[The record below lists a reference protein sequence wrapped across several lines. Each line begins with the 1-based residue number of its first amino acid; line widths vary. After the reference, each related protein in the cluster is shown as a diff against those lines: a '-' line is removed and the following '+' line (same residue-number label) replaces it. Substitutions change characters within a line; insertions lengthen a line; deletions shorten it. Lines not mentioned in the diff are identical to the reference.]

1 MKKRIVFLLMMLAG
15 CMGGVQAQKV
25 ASTPTGPSDIK
36 DGYYVLLAKTGEG
49 TKTDEAGAFV
59 YYKSSDNKIYYDAKG
74 ATTNLLGKTV
84 ESVDEFKYFF
94 HVEKNSDGTVKICA
108 WNTSTCW
115 QSVSKATI
123 VRPHPGQVDQITQAS
138 DGASFKLTAT
148 DGKWCTLSF
157 PGTYY
162 DWRVRK
168 RTGYVVLNDNQQVGY
183 FDDSSS
189 ADAQFQFYAVS
200 NVPEDVVTFTYNYT
214 FEGVSRKKS
223 GSRMGVIGRD
233 FPAPN
238 DVLPDYVVANKPSR
252 KVAAEDN
259 GQIIEIVC
267 TEALPFQTSTD
278 NAPVYYYLGTADA
291 QNPAIFYNKSEGFP
305 NAVGFRALNSDIAVN
320 DIPNSLWYVTG
331 NPFDGFQFHNVG
343 ANAIARSSAVISSTF
358 NACVLAFEGAAN
370 NTSNW
375 DVRKASVNSENAFT
389 VYPHDKKDHCWRYSS
404 SDVRFNYGSKYPN
417 EFATYPATFTFP
429 MYNGGDGNVYNT
441 FAAPFDV
448 ALADDNVK
456 MYKGSVN
463 TAIHELTLSQ
473 VDAAPATAG
482 VMLLGENSS
491 ANEVT
496 LKAVSG
502 VAALEGNS
510 LVGITSELSDL
521 TGKLIL
527 GISDQTGAVGFFTA
541 GSSVASLQA
550 NHAYLPWADS
560 QVKGISMRIE
570 GEATSIGK
578 IEGGQTNA
586 SGNGAIYDLMGR
598 RVLRTEKGGFYI
610 QNGRKFIVK

>member
-1 MKKRIVFLLMMLAG
+1 MKKVVFLLMMLVG

-59 YYKSSDNKIYYDAKG
+59 YYNSSDKKVYYDAKG
-74 ATTNLLGKTV
+74 SSTQLLGETI
-84 ESVDEFKYFF
+84 EDLTPFKYFF
-94 HVEKNSDGTVKICA
+94 YIKKNYDGTLTFRA
-108 WNTSTCW
+108 WNTELYWPT
-115 QSVSKATI
+115 VNGAGFFD
-123 VRPHPGQVDQITQAS
+123 RNPGKVAQITLGGNARSFTAEEQ
-138 DGASFKLTAT
+138 DGWFKLSA
-148 DGKWCTLSF
+148 
-157 PGTYY
+157 PGTRYNNVNTT
-162 DWRVRK
+162 D
-168 RTGYVVLNDNQQVGY
+168 YVVLNDNQRLGY
-183 FDDSSS
+183 WDAANS
-189 ADAQFQFYAVS
+189 ADALFQIYAVED
-200 NVPEDVVTFTYNYT
+200 VPEADQIVTYTYNYT
-214 FEGVSRKKS
+214 LNGVSKKAS
-223 GSRMGVIGRD
+223 PQSMMGVIGH
-233 FPAPN
+233 PYHEL
-238 DVLPDYVVANKPSR
+238 DVTLPDYVVAEKPSGR
-252 KVAAEDN
+252 IKAEDN
-259 GQIIEIVC
+259 GQSIEIVC
-267 TEALPFQTSTD
+267 TEAFPFQTSTD
-278 NAPVYYYLGTADA
+278 NAPVYYYLENVMDAGTRLYGNGGLKYRAA
-291 QNPAIFYNKSEGFP
+291 E
-305 NAVGFRALNSDIAVN
+305 NASAVN
-320 DIPNSLWYVTG
+320 DVRNDLWYVTG
-331 NPFDGFQFHNVG
+331 NAFDGLQFHSVG
-343 ANAIARSSAVISSTF
+343 TGQVAKTNLTITASNLCRLTANSSGYKDKWFVYRISDSTF
-358 NACVLAFEGAAN
+358 GIHAYSIAGEDFAWNME
-370 NTSNW
+370 
-375 DVRKASVNSENAFT
+375 D
-389 VYPHDKKDHCWRYSS
+389 DKDN
-404 SDVRFNYGSKYPN
+404 VRFRHPDKSDA
-417 EFATYPATFTFP
+417 FAFRMVEPTFTFP

-463 TAIHELTLSQ
+463 TAGHELTLSQ
-473 VDAAPATAG
+473 VDAAPADAG

-491 ANEVT
+491 ANDVT
-496 LKAVSG
+496 LKAISG
-502 VAALEGNS
+502 VAALDGNS

-527 GISDQTGAVGFFTA
+527 GISDQTGVVGFFTA

-598 RVLRTEKGGFYI
+598 RVLRAEKGGFYI

>member
-1 MKKRIVFLLMMLAG
+1 MKKVVFLLMMLAG

-59 YYKSSDNKIYYDAKG
+59 YYNSSDKKVYYDAKG
-74 ATTNLLGKTV
+74 SSTLLLGETI
-84 ESVDEFKYFF
+84 EDLTPFKYFF
-94 HVEKNSDGTVKICA
+94 YIKKNNDGTLTFRA
-108 WNTSTCW
+108 WNTELYW
-115 QSVSKATI
+115 PI
-123 VRPHPGQVDQITQAS
+123 VVNKPNPFNKNPGQVPQITLGGNAR
-138 DGASFKLTAT
+138 SFKAEEQDGWFKLSALGTRYKNVKTT
-148 DGKWCTLSF
+148 D
-157 PGTYY
+157 
-162 DWRVRK
+162 
-168 RTGYVVLNDNQQVGY
+168 YVVLNDNQCLGY
-183 FDDSSS
+183 WDATDP
-189 ADAQFQFYAVS
+189 ADALFQIYAVED
-200 NVPEDVVTFTYNYT
+200 VPEADQIVTYTYNYT
-214 FEGVSRKKS
+214 LNGVSKKTS
-223 GSRMGVIGRD
+223 SQSMMGVIGH
-233 FPAPN
+233 PYHEL
-238 DVLPDYVVANKPSR
+238 DVTLPDYVEAEKPSGR
-252 KVAAEDN
+252 IKAEDN
-259 GQIIEIVC
+259 GQSIEIVC
-267 TEALPFQTSTD
+267 TENFPFQTSTD
-278 NAPVYYYLGTADA
+278 NAPVYYYLENVMDAGTRLYGKGGLKYRAA
-291 QNPAIFYNKSEGFP
+291 E
-305 NAVGFRALNSDIAVN
+305 NASAVN
-320 DIPNSLWYVTG
+320 DVRNDLWYVTG
-331 NPFDGFQFHNVG
+331 NAFDGLQFHSVG
-343 ANAIARSSAVISSTF
+343 TGHVAKTNLTITASNLCWLTANNSGSKDKWFVYRISNSTF
-358 NACVLAFEGAAN
+358 GIHAYSIAGEDFAWNME
-370 NTSNW
+370 
-375 DVRKASVNSENAFT
+375 D
-389 VYPHDKKDHCWRYSS
+389 DKDN
-404 SDVRFNYGSKYPN
+404 VRFGHPGTSDA
-417 EFATYPATFTFP
+417 FAFRMVEPTFTFP

-473 VDAAPATAG
+473 VDAAPANAG
-482 VMLLGENSS
+482 VMLLGENNS

-527 GISDQTGAVGFFTA
+527 GISDQTGTVGFFTA

-550 NHAYLPWADS
+550 NHAYLPWTDS

>member
-1 MKKRIVFLLMMLAG
+1 MKKVVFLLMMLVG
-15 CMGGVQAQKV
+15 CMSSVQAQNV

-59 YYKSSDNKIYYDAKG
+59 YYNSSDKKVYYDAKG
-74 ATTNLLGKTV
+74 SSTQLLGETI
-84 ESVDEFKYFF
+84 EDLTPFKYFF
-94 HVEKNSDGTVKICA
+94 YIKKNNDGTLTFRA
-108 WNTSTCW
+108 WNTKLYWPT
-115 QSVSKATI
+115 VNGAGFLD
-123 VRPHPGQVDQITQAS
+123 RNPGKVAQVTLGGNARSFTAEEQ
-138 DGASFKLTAT
+138 DGWFKLSA
-148 DGKWCTLSF
+148 
-157 PGTYY
+157 PGTRYNNVNTI
-162 DWRVRK
+162 D
-168 RTGYVVLNDNQQVGY
+168 YVVLNDNPRLGY
-183 FDDSSS
+183 WDATNP
-189 ADAQFQFYAVS
+189 ADALFQIYAVED
-200 NVPEDVVTFTYNYT
+200 VPEADQIVTYTYNYT
-214 FEGVSRKKS
+214 LNGVGKTASS
-223 GSRMGVIGRD
+223 QSMTGVIGH
-233 FPAPN
+233 PYHEL
-238 DVLPDYVVANKPSR
+238 DVTLPDYVEAKKPSGR
-252 KVAAEDN
+252 IKAEDN
-259 GQIIEIVC
+259 GQSIEIVC
-267 TEALPFQTSTD
+267 TENFPFKTSTD
-278 NAPVYYYLGTADA
+278 NAPVYYYLENVMDAGTRLYGKGGLKYRAA
-291 QNPAIFYNKSEGFP
+291 E
-305 NAVGFRALNSDIAVN
+305 NASAVN
-320 DIPNSLWYVTG
+320 DVRNDLWYVTG
-331 NPFDGFQFHNVG
+331 NAFDGLQFHSVG
-343 ANAIARSSAVISSTF
+343 TGDVVKSYAALSTSTSLTADSYLLGYNDKWFVYRISDSTF
-358 NACVLAFEGAAN
+358 GIHAYSGFNRKHLAWHMENSKSKVTFGDPG
-370 NTSNW
+370 TS
-375 DVRKASVNSENAFT
+375 DAFAFRM
-389 VYPHDKKDHCWRYSS
+389 VEP
-404 SDVRFNYGSKYPN
+404 
-417 EFATYPATFTFP
+417 TFTFP

-473 VDAAPATAG
+473 VDAAPANAG

-496 LKAVSG
+496 LRAVSG

-510 LVGITSELSDL
+510 LVGITGELSDL

-586 SGNGAIYDLMGR
+586 SDNGAIYDLMGR

>member
-1 MKKRIVFLLMMLAG
+1 MKKVVFLLMMLVG

-59 YYKSSDNKIYYDAKG
+59 YYNSSVNKIYYDAKG

-138 DGASFKLTAT
+138 DGASFTLKAT

-157 PGTYY
+157 PGTYISWGSKNCT
-162 DWRVRK
+162 D
-168 RTGYVVLNDNQQVGY
+168 YVVLNDNQQVGY
-183 FDDSSS
+183 FDGSSS

-223 GSRMGVIGRD
+223 GTRMGVIGRD

-238 DVLPDYVVANKPSR
+238 DVLPDYVMANKPSR

-278 NAPVYYYLGTADA
+278 NAPVYYYLENVMDAGTRLYGNGGLKYRAA
-291 QNPAIFYNKSEGFP
+291 E
-305 NAVGFRALNSDIAVN
+305 NASAVN
-320 DIPNSLWYVTG
+320 DVRNDLWYVTG
-331 NPFDGFQFHNVG
+331 NAFDGLQFHSVG
-343 ANAIARSSAVISSTF
+343 TEDVAKSYAALSTATSLTAGSGLLGYNDKWFVYRISDSTF
-358 NACVLAFEGAAN
+358 GIHAYSIAKEDFAWNME
-370 NTSNW
+370 
-375 DVRKASVNSENAFT
+375 D
-389 VYPHDKKDHCWRYSS
+389 DKDN
-404 SDVRFNYGSKYPN
+404 VRFRHPDKSDA
-417 EFATYPATFTFP
+417 FAFRMVEPTFTFP

-473 VDAAPATAG
+473 VDAAPADAG

-510 LVGITSELSDL
+510 LEGITSELSDL

-527 GISDQTGAVGFFTA
+527 GISDQTGVVGFFTA

-578 IEGGQTNA
+578 IESGQTNA

>member
-1 MKKRIVFLLMMLAG
+1 MLA
-15 CMGGVQAQKV
+15 
-25 ASTPTGPSDIK
+25 
-36 DGYYVLLAKTGEG
+36 
-49 TKTDEAGAFV
+49 
-59 YYKSSDNKIYYDAKG
+59 
-74 ATTNLLGKTV
+74 
-84 ESVDEFKYFF
+84 
-94 HVEKNSDGTVKICA
+94 
-108 WNTSTCW
+108 
-115 QSVSKATI
+115 
-123 VRPHPGQVDQITQAS
+123 
-138 DGASFKLTAT
+138 
-148 DGKWCTLSF
+148 
-157 PGTYY
+157 PGTSYKAGNTT
-162 DWRVRK
+162 D
-168 RTGYVVLNDNQQVGY
+168 YVVLNDNQRLGY
-183 FDDSSS
+183 WDATNS
-189 ADAQFQFYAVS
+189 ADALFQIYAVED
-200 NVPEDVVTFTYNYT
+200 VPEADQIVTYTYNYT
-214 FEGVSRKKS
+214 LNGVSKKAS
-223 GSRMGVIGRD
+223 PQSMMGVIGH
-233 FPAPN
+233 PYHEL
-238 DVLPDYVVANKPSR
+238 DVTLPDYVEAEKPSGR
-252 KVAAEDN
+252 IKAEDN
-259 GQIIEIVC
+259 GQSIEIVC

-278 NAPVYYYLGTADA
+278 NAPAYYYLGTADA
-291 QNPAIFYNKSEGFP
+291 QSPAIFYNKSEGFP

-343 ANAIARSSAVISSTF
+343 ANAIACSSAVISSTF
-358 NACVLAFEGAAN
+358 NACFLAFDGAAYK
-370 NTSNW
+370 TSNW
-375 DVRKASVNSENAFT
+375 DVRKTSVNSENAFT
-389 VYPHDKKDHCWRYSS
+389 VYPHGEKDHCWRYST

-429 MYNGGDGNVYNT
+429 MYNGGDDNVYNT

-473 VDAAPATAG
+473 VDAAPAKAG

-510 LVGITSELSDL
+510 LEGITSELSDL

-541 GSSVASLQA
+541 DSSVASLQA

-586 SGNGAIYDLMGR
+586 SGHGAIYDLMGR

>member
-1 MKKRIVFLLMMLAG
+1 MKKVVFLLMMLAG

-74 ATTNLLGKTV
+74 ATANLLGKTV

-108 WNTSTCW
+108 WNTNTYW

-123 VRPHPGQVDQITQAS
+123 RHQHPGKVDQITQAS
-138 DGASFKLTAT
+138 DGASFTLKAI

-157 PGTYY
+157 PGTYFS
-162 DWRVRK
+162 WGSRK
-168 RTGYVVLNDNQQVGY
+168 DCTDYVVLNDNQQVGY
-183 FDDSSS
+183 FDGSSS

-200 NVPEDVVTFTYNYT
+200 DVPEDGVTFTYNYT
-214 FEGVSRKKS
+214 FEGVSKIKS
-223 GSRMGVIGRD
+223 GTRMGVIGRD

-252 KVAAEDN
+252 KVVAEDN
-259 GQIIEIVC
+259 GQSIEIVC
-267 TEALPFQTSTD
+267 TEALPFKTSTD
-278 NAPVYYYLGTADA
+278 DAPVYYYLENVMDAGTRLYGNGGLKYRAA
-291 QNPAIFYNKSEGFP
+291 E
-305 NAVGFRALNSDIAVN
+305 NASAVN
-320 DIPNSLWYVTG
+320 DVRNDLWYVTG
-331 NPFDGFQFHNVG
+331 NAFDGLQFHSVG
-343 ANAIARSSAVISSTF
+343 TGQVAKTNLTITASSLCWLTANSSGSKDKWFVYRISDSTF
-358 NACVLAFEGAAN
+358 GIHAYSIAGEDFAWNME
-370 NTSNW
+370 
-375 DVRKASVNSENAFT
+375 D
-389 VYPHDKKDHCWRYSS
+389 DKDN
-404 SDVRFNYGSKYPN
+404 VRFRHPGTSDA
-417 EFATYPATFTFP
+417 FAFRMVEPTFTFP

-463 TAIHELTLSQ
+463 TAKHELTLSQ
-473 VDAAPATAG
+473 VDAAPAKAG

-510 LVGITSELSDL
+510 LKGTTSELSDL

-527 GISDQTGAVGFFTA
+527 GISDQTRAVGFFTA

-598 RVLRTEKGGFYI
+598 RVLRTEKGGLYI

>member
-1 MKKRIVFLLMMLAG
+1 MMLAG

-138 DGASFKLTAT
+138 DGASFTLKAT
-148 DGKWCTLSF
+148 DGKWCRLSF

-162 DWRVRK
+162 DWGVRNC
-168 RTGYVVLNDNQQVGY
+168 TDYVVLNDNQQVGY
-183 FDDSSS
+183 KDDSSS

-259 GQIIEIVC
+259 GQSIEIVC
-267 TEALPFQTSTD
+267 TENFPFQTSTD
-278 NAPVYYYLGTADA
+278 NAPVYYYLENVMDAGTRLYGNGDLKYRAA
-291 QNPAIFYNKSEGFP
+291 E
-305 NAVGFRALNSDIAVN
+305 NASAVN
-320 DIPNSLWYVTG
+320 DVRNDLWYVTG
-331 NPFDGFQFHNVG
+331 NAFDGLQFHSVG
-343 ANAIARSSAVISSTF
+343 TGHVAKSNNTITASSLCWLTANSSGYKDKWFVYRISDSTF
-358 NACVLAFEGAAN
+358 GIHAYSIAGEDFAWNME
-370 NTSNW
+370 
-375 DVRKASVNSENAFT
+375 D
-389 VYPHDKKDHCWRYSS
+389 DKDN
-404 SDVRFNYGSKYPN
+404 VRFRHPDKSDA
-417 EFATYPATFTFP
+417 FAFRMVEPTFTFP

-463 TAIHELTLSQ
+463 TALHELTLSQ
-473 VDAAPATAG
+473 VDAAPADAG

-491 ANEVT
+491 ADEVT

-510 LVGITSELSDL
+510 LEGITSELSDL

-598 RVLRTEKGGFYI
+598 RVLRAEKGGFYI

>member
-1 MKKRIVFLLMMLAG
+1 MKKVVFLLMMLVG
-15 CMGGVQAQKV
+15 CMSSVQAQNV

-36 DGYYVLLAKTGEG
+36 DGYYVLLAKTGEE
-49 TKTDEAGAFV
+49 TKTDGAFV
-59 YYKSSDNKIYYDAKG
+59 YYNSSDNKIYYDAKG
-74 ATTNLLGKTV
+74 ATANLLGKTV

-94 HVEKNSDGTVKICA
+94 HVEKNSDGMIKICA
-108 WNTSTCW
+108 WNTNTYW
-115 QSVSKATI
+115 QSVSRAAI
-123 VRPHPGQVDQITQAS
+123 GSQHPGQVDQITQAS
-138 DGASFKLTAT
+138 DGASFTLTAT

-157 PGTYY
+157 LGTYY
-162 DWRVRK
+162 YWGVRDCK
-168 RTGYVVLNDNQQVGY
+168 DYVVLNNNQQVGY
-183 FDDSSS
+183 NDDSSS

-200 NVPEDVVTFTYNYT
+200 DVPEDGVTFTYNYT
-214 FEGVSRKKS
+214 FEGVSKKTS

-233 FPAPN
+233 FPVPN

-252 KVAAEDN
+252 KVVAEDN
-259 GQIIEIVC
+259 GQSIEIVC
-267 TEALPFQTSTD
+267 TEALPFKTSTD
-278 NAPVYYYLGTADA
+278 NAPVYYYLENVMDAGTRLYGNGGLKYRAA
-291 QNPAIFYNKSEGFP
+291 E
-305 NAVGFRALNSDIAVN
+305 NASAVN
-320 DIPNSLWYVTG
+320 DVRNDLWYVTG
-331 NPFDGFQFHNVG
+331 NAFDGLQFHSVG
-343 ANAIARSSAVISSTF
+343 TEDVAKSYAALSTSTSLTAGSHLLGYNDMWFVYRISDSTF
-358 NACVLAFEGAAN
+358 GIHAYSGFNRKYLAWHMED
-370 NTSNW
+370 S
-375 DVRKASVNSENAFT
+375 KSEVTFGEPGKSDAFAFRM
-389 VYPHDKKDHCWRYSS
+389 VEP
-404 SDVRFNYGSKYPN
+404 
-417 EFATYPATFTFP
+417 TFTFP

-473 VDAAPATAG
+473 VDAAPANAG

-510 LVGITSELSDL
+510 LVGITGELSDL

-560 QVKGISMRIE
+560 QVKGISMRI
-570 GEATSIGK
+570 
-578 IEGGQTNA
+578 
-586 SGNGAIYDLMGR
+586 
-598 RVLRTEKGGFYI
+598 
-610 QNGRKFIVK
+610 

>member
-1 MKKRIVFLLMMLAG
+1 MMLVG

-59 YYKSSDNKIYYDAKG
+59 YYNSSDKKVYYDAKG
-74 ATTNLLGKTV
+74 SSTQLLGETI
-84 ESVDEFKYFF
+84 EDLTPFKYFF
-94 HVEKNSDGTVKICA
+94 YIKKNNDGTLTFRA
-108 WNTSTCW
+108 WNTELYWPTVKEAYW
-115 QSVSKATI
+115 GNWT
-123 VRPHPGQVDQITQAS
+123 PGHVPQITLGGNARSFNAKEQ
-138 DGASFKLTAT
+138 DGWFKLSA
-148 DGKWCTLSF
+148 
-157 PGTYY
+157 PGTSYKAGVTT
-162 DWRVRK
+162 D
-168 RTGYVVLNDNQQVGY
+168 YVVLNDNQRLGY
-183 FDDSSS
+183 WDATNS
-189 ADAQFQFYAVS
+189 ADALFQIYAVED
-200 NVPEDVVTFTYNYT
+200 VPEADQIVTYTYNYT
-214 FEGVSRKKS
+214 LNGVSKKAS
-223 GSRMGVIGRD
+223 PQSMMGVIGH
-233 FPAPN
+233 PYHEL
-238 DVLPDYVVANKPSR
+238 DVTLPDYVVAEKPSGTI
-252 KVAAEDN
+252 KAEDN
-259 GQIIEIVC
+259 GKAVEVVC
-267 TEALPFQTSTD
+267 TENFPFKTSTD
-278 NAPVYYYLGTADA
+278 DAPVYYYLENVMDAGTRLYGNGGLKYRAA
-291 QNPAIFYNKSEGFP
+291 E
-305 NAVGFRALNSDIAVN
+305 NASAVN
-320 DIPNSLWYVTG
+320 DVRNDLWYVTG
-331 NPFDGFQFHNVG
+331 NAFDGLQFHSVVTGDVAKSHATLSTATSLTAGSGLLGYNDKWFVY
-343 ANAIARSSAVISSTF
+343 RISDSTF
-358 NACVLAFEGAAN
+358 GIHAYSIAKEDFAWNME
-370 NTSNW
+370 
-375 DVRKASVNSENAFT
+375 D
-389 VYPHDKKDHCWRYSS
+389 DKDN
-404 SDVRFNYGSKYPN
+404 VRFRHPDKSDA
-417 EFATYPATFTFP
+417 FAFRMVEPTFTFP

-527 GISDQTGAVGFFTA
+527 GISDQTRAVGFFTA

-550 NHAYLPWADS
+550 NHAYLPWTDS

-610 QNGRKFIVK
+610 RKYVFFISD

>member
-1 MKKRIVFLLMMLAG
+1 MKKVVFLLMMLAG

-25 ASTPTGPSDIK
+25 ASTPTSPSDIK

-59 YYKSSDNKIYYDAKG
+59 YYNSSDKKVYYDAKG
-74 ATTNLLGKTV
+74 SSTQLLGETI
-84 ESVDEFKYFF
+84 EDLTPFKYFF
-94 HVEKNSDGTVKICA
+94 YIKKNNNGTLTFRA
-108 WNTSTCW
+108 WNTELYW
-115 QSVSKATI
+115 PIIVNKAN
-123 VRPHPGQVDQITQAS
+123 PFNQNPGRVTQITLGGNARSFTAEEQ
-138 DGASFKLTAT
+138 DGWFKLSA
-148 DGKWCTLSF
+148 
-157 PGTYY
+157 PGTRYKNVETT
-162 DWRVRK
+162 D
-168 RTGYVVLNDNQQVGY
+168 YVVLNDNQRLGY
-183 FDDSSS
+183 LDATKP
-189 ADAQFQFYAVS
+189 ADALFQIYAVED
-200 NVPEDVVTFTYNYT
+200 VPEADQIVTYTYNYT
-214 FEGVSRKKS
+214 LNGVRKTKS
-223 GSRMGVIGRD
+223 PQSMTGVIGH
-233 FPAPN
+233 PYHEL
-238 DVLPDYVVANKPSR
+238 DVTLPDYVEAKKPSGR
-252 KVAAEDN
+252 IKAEDN
-259 GQIIEIVC
+259 GQSIEIVC
-267 TEALPFQTSTD
+267 TEALPFKTSTD
-278 NAPVYYYLGTADA
+278 DAPVYYYLGTADA
-291 QNPAIFYNKSEGFP
+291 QNPTIFYNKSEGFL

-331 NPFDGFQFHNVG
+331 NPFEGFQFHNVG
-343 ANAIARSSAVISSTF
+343 ANAIACSSAVISSAF
-358 NACVLAFEGAAN
+358 NACVLAFDGAAYK
-370 NTSNW
+370 TSNW

-389 VYPHDKKDHCWRYSS
+389 VYPHGKKDNCWRYSS

-417 EFATYPATFTFP
+417 EFATYPPTFTFP

-463 TAIHELTLSQ
+463 TAKHELTLSQ
-473 VDAAPATAG
+473 VDAAPAKAG

-527 GISDQTGAVGFFTA
+527 GISDQTRAVGFFTA

-550 NHAYLPWADS
+550 NHAYLPWTDS

-578 IEGGQTNA
+578 IESGQTNA

-598 RVLRTEKGGFYI
+598 HVLRTEKGGFYI

>member
-1 MKKRIVFLLMMLAG
+1 MKKVVFLLMMLVG
-15 CMGGVQAQKV
+15 CMSSVQAQNV

-36 DGYYVLLAKTGEG
+36 DGYYVLLAKTGEE
-49 TKTDEAGAFV
+49 TKTDGAFV
-59 YYKSSDNKIYYDAKG
+59 YYNSSDNKIYYDAKG
-74 ATTNLLGKTV
+74 ATANLLGKTV

-94 HVEKNSDGTVKICA
+94 HVEKNSDGMIKICA
-108 WNTSTCW
+108 WNTNTYW
-115 QSVSKATI
+115 QSVSRAAI
-123 VRPHPGQVDQITQAS
+123 GSQHPGQVDQITQAS
-138 DGASFKLTAT
+138 DGASFTLTAT

-157 PGTYY
+157 LGTYY
-162 DWRVRK
+162 YWGVRDCK
-168 RTGYVVLNDNQQVGY
+168 DYVVLNNNQQVGY
-183 FDDSSS
+183 NDDSSS

-200 NVPEDVVTFTYNYT
+200 DVPEDGVTFTYNYT
-214 FEGVSRKKS
+214 FEGVSKKTS

-233 FPAPN
+233 FPVPN

-252 KVAAEDN
+252 KVVAEDN
-259 GQIIEIVC
+259 GQSIEIVC
-267 TEALPFQTSTD
+267 TEALPFKTSTD
-278 NAPVYYYLGTADA
+278 NAPVYYYLENVMDAGTRLYGNGGLKYRAA
-291 QNPAIFYNKSEGFP
+291 E
-305 NAVGFRALNSDIAVN
+305 NASAVN
-320 DIPNSLWYVTG
+320 DVRNDLWYVTG
-331 NPFDGFQFHNVG
+331 NAFDGLQFHSVG
-343 ANAIARSSAVISSTF
+343 TEDVAKSYAALSTSTSLTAGSHLLGYNDMWFVYRISDSTF
-358 NACVLAFEGAAN
+358 GIHAYSGFNRKYLAWHMED
-370 NTSNW
+370 S
-375 DVRKASVNSENAFT
+375 KSEVTFGEPGKSDAFAFRM
-389 VYPHDKKDHCWRYSS
+389 VEP
-404 SDVRFNYGSKYPN
+404 
-417 EFATYPATFTFP
+417 TFTFP

-473 VDAAPATAG
+473 VDAAPANAG

-510 LVGITSELSDL
+510 LVGITGELSDL

-578 IEGGQTNA
+578 IEGGQINA

-598 RVLRTEKGGFYI
+598 RVLRAEKGGFYI

>member
-1 MKKRIVFLLMMLAG
+1 MKKVVFLLMMLAG

-25 ASTPTGPSDIK
+25 ASTPTGQSDIK

-59 YYKSSDNKIYYDAKG
+59 YYNSSDNKIYYDAKG
-74 ATTNLLGKTV
+74 ATANLLGRTV

-94 HVEKNSDGTVKICA
+94 HVEKNSDGRVKICA
-108 WNTSTCW
+108 WSTNTYW
-115 QSVSKATI
+115 QSVSGATI

-138 DGASFKLTAT
+138 DGASFELKAT

-157 PGTYY
+157 LGTYY
-162 DWRVRK
+162 SLGRK
-168 RTGYVVLNDNQQVGY
+168 ECTDYVVLNDNQQVGY
-183 FDDSSS
+183 YDNSSS

-200 NVPEDVVTFTYNYT
+200 DVPEADVTFTYNYT
-214 FEGVSRKKS
+214 FEGVSKIKS

-233 FPAPN
+233 FPTPN

-259 GQIIEIVC
+259 GQSIEIVC
-267 TEALPFQTSTD
+267 TENFPFKTSTD
-278 NAPVYYYLGTADA
+278 DAPVYYYLENVMDAGTRLYGNGGLKYRAA
-291 QNPAIFYNKSEGFP
+291 E
-305 NAVGFRALNSDIAVN
+305 NASAVN
-320 DIPNSLWYVTG
+320 DVRNDLWYVTG
-331 NPFDGFQFHNVG
+331 NAFDGLQFHSVG
-343 ANAIARSSAVISSTF
+343 TEDVAKSHATLSTATSLTAGSGLLGYNDKWFVYRISDSTF
-358 NACVLAFEGAAN
+358 GIRAYSGFNRKYLAWHMEDSKSEVTFGEPG
-370 NTSNW
+370 TS
-375 DVRKASVNSENAFT
+375 DAFAFRM
-389 VYPHDKKDHCWRYSS
+389 VEP
-404 SDVRFNYGSKYPN
+404 
-417 EFATYPATFTFP
+417 TFTFP

-473 VDAAPATAG
+473 VDAAPAKAG

-510 LVGITSELSDL
+510 LVGITGELSDL

-550 NHAYLPWADS
+550 NHAYLPWTDS

-578 IEGGQTNA
+578 IESGQTNA

>member
-1 MKKRIVFLLMMLAG
+1 MKKVVFLLMMLAG

-59 YYKSSDNKIYYDAKG
+59 YYNSSDKKVYYDAKG
-74 ATTNLLGKTV
+74 SSTQLLGETI
-84 ESVDEFKYFF
+84 EDLTPFKYFF
-94 HVEKNSDGTVKICA
+94 YIKKNNDGTLTFRA
-108 WNTSTCW
+108 WNTELYW
-115 QSVSKATI
+115 PI
-123 VRPHPGQVDQITQAS
+123 VVNKPNLINQNPGQVTQITLGGNARSFTAKEQ
-138 DGASFKLTAT
+138 DGWFKLSA
-148 DGKWCTLSF
+148 
-157 PGTYY
+157 PGTRYKNVKTT
-162 DWRVRK
+162 D
-168 RTGYVVLNDNQQVGY
+168 YVVLKDNQRLGY
-183 FDDSSS
+183 WDATNS
-189 ADAQFQFYAVS
+189 ADALFQIYAVED
-200 NVPEDVVTFTYNYT
+200 VPEADQIVTYTYNYT
-214 FEGVSRKKS
+214 LNGVRKTKS
-223 GSRMGVIGRD
+223 PQSMTGVIGH
-233 FPAPN
+233 PYHEL
-238 DVLPDYVVANKPSR
+238 DVTLPDYVEAEKPSGTI
-252 KVAAEDN
+252 KAEDN
-259 GQIIEIVC
+259 GKAVEVVC
-267 TEALPFQTSTD
+267 TENFPFQTSTD
-278 NAPVYYYLGTADA
+278 NAPVYYYLENVMDAGTRLYGNGGLKYRAA
-291 QNPAIFYNKSEGFP
+291 E
-305 NAVGFRALNSDIAVN
+305 NASAVN
-320 DIPNSLWYVTG
+320 DVRNDLWYVTG
-331 NPFDGFQFHNVG
+331 NAFDGLQFHSVVTGDVAKSHATLSTATSLTAGSGLLGYNDKWFVY
-343 ANAIARSSAVISSTF
+343 RISDSTF
-358 NACVLAFEGAAN
+358 GIHAYSIAKEDFAWNME
-370 NTSNW
+370 
-375 DVRKASVNSENAFT
+375 D
-389 VYPHDKKDHCWRYSS
+389 DKDN
-404 SDVRFNYGSKYPN
+404 VRFRHPGTSDA
-417 EFATYPATFTFP
+417 FAFRMVKPTFTFP

-510 LVGITSELSDL
+510 LVGITSERSDL
-521 TGKLIL
+521 TGILIL

-550 NHAYLPWADS
+550 NHAYLPWTDS

-598 RVLRTEKGGFYI
+598 RVLRTEKGGLYI

>member
-1 MKKRIVFLLMMLAG
+1 MMLVG
-15 CMGGVQAQKV
+15 CMSSVQAQKV

-59 YYKSSDNKIYYDAKG
+59 YYNSSDNKIYYDAKG
-74 ATTNLLGKTV
+74 ATANLLGKTV

-94 HVEKNSDGTVKICA
+94 HVEKNSDGMVKICA
-108 WNTSTCW
+108 WNTNTYW
-115 QSVSKATI
+115 QSVSKAASG
-123 VRPHPGQVDQITQAS
+123 RPHPGRVDQITQAS
-138 DGASFKLTAT
+138 DGASFTLKAT

-157 PGTYY
+157 PGTYLSWVSIKNCT
-162 DWRVRK
+162 D
-168 RTGYVVLNDNQQVGY
+168 YVVLNNNQQVGY
-183 FDDSSS
+183 FDGSSS
-189 ADAQFQFYAVS
+189 ADAQFQLYAVS
-200 NVPEDVVTFTYNYT
+200 DVPEDGVTFTYNYT
-214 FEGVSRKKS
+214 FEGVSRIKS
-223 GSRMGVIGRD
+223 GTRMGVIGRD

-252 KVAAEDN
+252 KVVAEDN
-259 GQIIEIVC
+259 GQSIEIVC
-267 TEALPFQTSTD
+267 TENFPFKTSTD
-278 NAPVYYYLGTADA
+278 DAPVYYYLENVMDAGTRLYGNGGLKYRTA
-291 QNPAIFYNKSEGFP
+291 E
-305 NAVGFRALNSDIAVN
+305 NASAVN
-320 DIPNSLWYVTG
+320 DVRNDLWYVTG
-331 NPFDGFQFHNVG
+331 NAFDGLQFHSVG
-343 ANAIARSSAVISSTF
+343 TGHVAKSNNTITASRLCWLTANNSGSKDKWFVYRISDSTF
-358 NACVLAFEGAAN
+358 GIHAYSIVGEDFAWNME
-370 NTSNW
+370 
-375 DVRKASVNSENAFT
+375 D
-389 VYPHDKKDHCWRYSS
+389 DKDN
-404 SDVRFNYGSKYPN
+404 VRFGHPDKSDA
-417 EFATYPATFTFP
+417 FAFRMVEPTFTFP

-463 TAIHELTLSQ
+463 TALHELTLSQ
-473 VDAAPATAG
+473 VDAAPANAG

-550 NHAYLPWADS
+550 NHAYLPWTDS

-598 RVLRTEKGGFYI
+598 RVLRAEKGGFYI

>member
-1 MKKRIVFLLMMLAG
+1 MKKVVFLLMMLAG

-59 YYKSSDNKIYYDAKG
+59 YYNSSDNKIYYDAKG
-74 ATTNLLGKTV
+74 ATANLLGKTV

-138 DGASFKLTAT
+138 DGASFTLKAT
-148 DGKWCTLSF
+148 DGKWCRLFF

-162 DWRVRK
+162 DWGVRNC
-168 RTGYVVLNDNQQVGY
+168 TDYVVLNDNQQVGY
-183 FDDSSS
+183 KDDSSS

-259 GQIIEIVC
+259 GQSIEIVC
-267 TEALPFQTSTD
+267 TENFPFKTSTD
-278 NAPVYYYLGTADA
+278 NAPVYYYLENVMDAGTRLYGNGGLKYRAA
-291 QNPAIFYNKSEGFP
+291 E
-305 NAVGFRALNSDIAVN
+305 NASAVN
-320 DIPNSLWYVTG
+320 DVRNDLWYVTG
-331 NPFDGFQFHNVG
+331 NAFDGLQFHSVG
-343 ANAIARSSAVISSTF
+343 TGQVAKTNLTITASNLCWLTANNSGYNDKWFVCRISDSTF
-358 NACVLAFEGAAN
+358 GIHAYSIVKEDFAWNME
-370 NTSNW
+370 
-375 DVRKASVNSENAFT
+375 D
-389 VYPHDKKDHCWRYSS
+389 DKDN
-404 SDVRFNYGSKYPN
+404 VRFRHPGKSDA
-417 EFATYPATFTFP
+417 FAFRMVEPTFTFP
-429 MYNGGDGNVYNT
+429 MYNGGDRNVYNT

-473 VDAAPATAG
+473 VDAAPAEAG

-491 ANEVT
+491 VNEVM

-510 LVGITSELSDL
+510 LVGITGELSDL

>member
-1 MKKRIVFLLMMLAG
+1 MKKVVFLLMMLAG

-59 YYKSSDNKIYYDAKG
+59 YYNSSDNKIYYDAKG
-74 ATTNLLGKTV
+74 ATANLLGKTV

-138 DGASFKLTAT
+138 DGASFTLKAT
-148 DGKWCTLSF
+148 DGKWCRLFF

-162 DWRVRK
+162 DWGVRNC
-168 RTGYVVLNDNQQVGY
+168 TDYVVLNDNQQVGY
-183 FDDSSS
+183 KDDSSS

-259 GQIIEIVC
+259 GQSIEIVC
-267 TEALPFQTSTD
+267 TENFPFKTSTD
-278 NAPVYYYLGTADA
+278 NAPVYYYLENVMDAGTRLYGNGGLKYRAA
-291 QNPAIFYNKSEGFP
+291 E
-305 NAVGFRALNSDIAVN
+305 NASAVN
-320 DIPNSLWYVTG
+320 DVRNDLWYVTG
-331 NPFDGFQFHNVG
+331 NAFDGLQFHSVG
-343 ANAIARSSAVISSTF
+343 TGQVAKTNLTITASNLCWLTANNSGYNDKWFVYRISDSTF
-358 NACVLAFEGAAN
+358 GIHAYSIVKEDFAWNME
-370 NTSNW
+370 
-375 DVRKASVNSENAFT
+375 D
-389 VYPHDKKDHCWRYSS
+389 DKDN
-404 SDVRFNYGSKYPN
+404 VRFRHPGKSDA
-417 EFATYPATFTFP
+417 FAFRMVEPTFTFP
-429 MYNGGDGNVYNT
+429 MYNGGDRNVYNT

-473 VDAAPATAG
+473 VDAAPAEAG

-491 ANEVT
+491 VNEVM

-510 LVGITSELSDL
+510 LVGITGELSDL

>member
-1 MKKRIVFLLMMLAG
+1 MKKVVFLLMMLVG

-36 DGYYVLLAKTGEG
+36 DGYYVLLAKAGEG

-59 YYKSSDNKIYYDAKG
+59 YYNSSDKKVYYDAKG
-74 ATTNLLGKTV
+74 SSTQLLGETI
-84 ESVDEFKYFF
+84 EDLTPFKYFF
-94 HVEKNSDGTVKICA
+94 YIKKNNDGTLTFRA
-108 WNTSTCW
+108 WNTELYWPTVKEAYW
-115 QSVSKATI
+115 GNWT
-123 VRPHPGQVDQITQAS
+123 PGHVPQITLGGNARSFNAKEQ
-138 DGASFKLTAT
+138 DGWFKLSA
-148 DGKWCTLSF
+148 
-157 PGTYY
+157 PGTSYKAGVTT
-162 DWRVRK
+162 D
-168 RTGYVVLNDNQQVGY
+168 YVVLNDNQRLGY
-183 FDDSSS
+183 WDATNS
-189 ADAQFQFYAVS
+189 ADALFQIYAVED
-200 NVPEDVVTFTYNYT
+200 VPEADQIVTYTYNYT
-214 FEGVSRKKS
+214 LNGVSKKAS
-223 GSRMGVIGRD
+223 PQSMMGVIGH
-233 FPAPN
+233 PYHEL
-238 DVLPDYVVANKPSR
+238 DVTLPDYVVAEKPSGTI
-252 KVAAEDN
+252 KAEDN
-259 GQIIEIVC
+259 GKAVEVVC
-267 TEALPFQTSTD
+267 TENFPFKTSTD
-278 NAPVYYYLGTADA
+278 DAPVYYYLENVMDAGTRLYGNGGLKYRAA
-291 QNPAIFYNKSEGFP
+291 E
-305 NAVGFRALNSDIAVN
+305 NASAVN
-320 DIPNSLWYVTG
+320 DVRNDLWYVTG
-331 NPFDGFQFHNVG
+331 NAFDGLQFHSVVTGDVAKSHATLSTATSLTAGSGLLGYNDKWFVY
-343 ANAIARSSAVISSTF
+343 RISDSTF
-358 NACVLAFEGAAN
+358 GIHAYSIAKEDFAWNME
-370 NTSNW
+370 
-375 DVRKASVNSENAFT
+375 D
-389 VYPHDKKDHCWRYSS
+389 DKDN
-404 SDVRFNYGSKYPN
+404 VRFRHPDKSDA
-417 EFATYPATFTFP
+417 FAFRMVEPTFTFP

-473 VDAAPATAG
+473 VDAAPANAG

-550 NHAYLPWADS
+550 NHAYLPWTDS

-598 RVLRTEKGGFYI
+598 RVLRAEKGGFYI

>member
-1 MKKRIVFLLMMLAG
+1 MKKVVFLLMMLAG

-36 DGYYVLLAKTGEG
+36 DGYYVLFAKTGEG

-59 YYKSSDNKIYYDAKG
+59 YYNSSDKKVYYDAKG
-74 ATTNLLGKTV
+74 SSTQLLGETI
-84 ESVDEFKYFF
+84 EDLTPFKYFF
-94 HVEKNSDGTVKICA
+94 YIKKNNDGTLTFRA
-108 WNTSTCW
+108 WNTKLYWPT
-115 QSVSKATI
+115 VNGAGFFD
-123 VRPHPGQVDQITQAS
+123 RNPGQVAQITLGGNARSFTAEEQ
-138 DGASFKLTAT
+138 DGWFKLSA
-148 DGKWCTLSF
+148 
-157 PGTYY
+157 PGTRYKNVKTT
-162 DWRVRK
+162 D
-168 RTGYVVLNDNQQVGY
+168 YVVLKDNQRLGY
-183 FDDSSS
+183 WDATAP
-189 ADAQFQFYAVS
+189 ADALFQIYAVED
-200 NVPEDVVTFTYNYT
+200 VPEADQIVTYTYNYT
-214 FEGVSRKKS
+214 LNGVSRKES
-223 GSRMGVIGRD
+223 PQSMMGVIGH
-233 FPAPN
+233 PYHEL
-238 DVLPDYVVANKPSR
+238 DVTLPDYVEAKKPSGR
-252 KVAAEDN
+252 IKAEDN

-278 NAPVYYYLGTADA
+278 NAPVYYYLENVMDAGTRLYGNGGLKYRAA
-291 QNPAIFYNKSEGFP
+291 E
-305 NAVGFRALNSDIAVN
+305 NASAVN
-320 DIPNSLWYVTG
+320 DVRNDLWYVTG
-331 NPFDGFQFHNVG
+331 NAFDGLQFHSVG
-343 ANAIARSSAVISSTF
+343 TGQVAKTNLTITASSLCWLTANSSGSKDKWFVYRISDSTF
-358 NACVLAFEGAAN
+358 GIHAYSIVGEDFAWNME
-370 NTSNW
+370 
-375 DVRKASVNSENAFT
+375 D
-389 VYPHDKKDHCWRYSS
+389 DKDN
-404 SDVRFNYGSKYPN
+404 VRFGHPDKSDA
-417 EFATYPATFTFP
+417 FAFRMVEPTFTFP

-473 VDAAPATAG
+473 VDAAPAKAG

-510 LVGITSELSDL
+510 LVGITGELSDL

-550 NHAYLPWADS
+550 NHAYLPWTDS

-578 IEGGQTNA
+578 IEGGQINA

>member
-1 MKKRIVFLLMMLAG
+1 MKKVVFLLMMLAG

-59 YYKSSDNKIYYDAKG
+59 YYNSSDNKIYYDAKG
-74 ATTNLLGKTV
+74 ATANLLGKTV

-108 WNTSTCW
+108 WSTNTYW
-115 QSVSKATI
+115 QSVSRAAI
-123 VRPHPGQVDQITQAS
+123 GRPNPGKVEQITQAS
-138 DGASFKLTAT
+138 DGASFKLQAT

-162 DWRVRK
+162 YWVVRNC
-168 RTGYVVLNDNQQVGY
+168 TDYVVLNDNQQVGY
-183 FDDSSS
+183 FDGSSS

-200 NVPEDVVTFTYNYT
+200 DVPEDGVTFTYNYT
-214 FEGVSRKKS
+214 FEGVSKIKS

-259 GQIIEIVC
+259 GQSIEIVC
-267 TEALPFQTSTD
+267 TENFPFQTSTD
-278 NAPVYYYLGTADA
+278 DAPVYYYLENVMDAGTRLYGNGGLKYRAA
-291 QNPAIFYNKSEGFP
+291 E
-305 NAVGFRALNSDIAVN
+305 NASAVN
-320 DIPNSLWYVTG
+320 DVRNDLWYVTG
-331 NPFDGFQFHNVG
+331 NAFDGLQFHSVG
-343 ANAIARSSAVISSTF
+343 TGQVAKTNLTITASSLCWLTANSSGSKDKWFVYRISDSTF
-358 NACVLAFEGAAN
+358 GIHAYSIVGEDFAWNME
-370 NTSNW
+370 
-375 DVRKASVNSENAFT
+375 D
-389 VYPHDKKDHCWRYSS
+389 DKDN
-404 SDVRFNYGSKYPN
+404 VRFGHPDKSDA
-417 EFATYPATFTFP
+417 FAFRMVEPTFTFP

-473 VDAAPATAG
+473 VDAAPAKAG

-491 ANEVT
+491 ANKVT

-510 LVGITSELSDL
+510 LVGITSERSDL
-521 TGKLIL
+521 TGILIL

>member
-1 MKKRIVFLLMMLAG
+1 MKKVVFLLMMLVG

-59 YYKSSDNKIYYDAKG
+59 YYNSSDKKVYYDAKG
-74 ATTNLLGKTV
+74 SSAQLLGETI
-84 ESVDEFKYFF
+84 EDLTPFKYFF
-94 HVEKNSDGTVKICA
+94 YIKKNNDGTLTFRA
-108 WNTSTCW
+108 WNTELYWPTVKEANFW
-115 QSVSKATI
+115 GNWT
-123 VRPHPGQVDQITQAS
+123 PGHVTQITLGGNARSFTAEEQ
-138 DGASFKLTAT
+138 DGWFKLSA
-148 DGKWCTLSF
+148 
-157 PGTYY
+157 PGTSYEAGKTT
-162 DWRVRK
+162 D
-168 RTGYVVLNDNQQVGY
+168 YVLLNDNQCLGY
-183 FDDSSS
+183 WDATDP
-189 ADAQFQFYAVS
+189 ADALFQIYAVED
-200 NVPEDVVTFTYNYT
+200 VPEADQIVTYTYNYT
-214 FEGVSRKKS
+214 LNGASKKAS
-223 GSRMGVIGRD
+223 PQSMTGVIGH
-233 FPAPN
+233 PYHEL
-238 DVLPDYVVANKPSR
+238 DVILPDYVEAKKPGGR
-252 KVAAEDN
+252 IKAEDN
-259 GQIIEIVC
+259 GQSIEIVC
-267 TEALPFQTSTD
+267 TENFPFQTSTD
-278 NAPVYYYLGTADA
+278 NAPVYYYLENVMDAGTRLYGNGSLKYRAA
-291 QNPAIFYNKSEGFP
+291 E
-305 NAVGFRALNSDIAVN
+305 NASAVN
-320 DIPNSLWYVTG
+320 DVRNDLWYVTG
-331 NPFDGFQFHNVG
+331 NAFDGLQFHSVG
-343 ANAIARSSAVISSTF
+343 TGQVAKTNLTITASSLCRLTANSSGSKDKWFVYRISDRTFGIHAYSIAGEDFAW
-358 NACVLAFEGAAN
+358 NME
-370 NTSNW
+370 
-375 DVRKASVNSENAFT
+375 D
-389 VYPHDKKDHCWRYSS
+389 DKDN
-404 SDVRFNYGSKYPN
+404 VRFRHPDKSDA
-417 EFATYPATFTFP
+417 FAFRMVEPTFTFP
-429 MYNGGDGNVYNT
+429 MYNGGDDNVYNT

-502 VAALEGNS
+502 IAALEGNS

-527 GISDQTGAVGFFTA
+527 GISDQTRAVGFFTA

-550 NHAYLPWADS
+550 NHAYLPWTDS

>member
-1 MKKRIVFLLMMLAG
+1 MKKVVFLLMVLVG

-59 YYKSSDNKIYYDAKG
+59 YYKSSDKKVYYDAKG
-74 ATTNLLGKTV
+74 SSTQLLGETIDDMT
-84 ESVDEFKYFF
+84 SFKYFF
-94 HVEKNSDGTVKICA
+94 YIKKNNDGTLTFRA
-108 WNTSTCW
+108 WNTELYWPT
-115 QSVSKATI
+115 V
-123 VRPHPGQVDQITQAS
+123 G
-138 DGASFKLTAT
+138 GASITYKNPGRVNQIILGANARSFTAEEQDGWFKLSAPGKRYWNVKTT
-148 DGKWCTLSF
+148 D
-157 PGTYY
+157 
-162 DWRVRK
+162 
-168 RTGYVVLNDNQQVGY
+168 YVVLNDNQCLGY
-183 FDDSSS
+183 WDAANS
-189 ADAQFQFYAVS
+189 ADALFQIYAVED
-200 NVPEDVVTFTYNYT
+200 VPEADQIVTYTYNYT
-214 FEGVSRKKS
+214 LNGMSKTKS
-223 GSRMGVIGRD
+223 PQSMMGVIGH
-233 FPAPN
+233 PYHEL
-238 DVLPDYVVANKPSR
+238 DVTLPDYVVAEKPSGR
-252 KVAAEDN
+252 IKAEDN
-259 GQIIEIVC
+259 GQSIEIVC
-267 TEALPFQTSTD
+267 TEAFPFQTSTD
-278 NAPVYYYLGTADA
+278 NAPVYYYLENVMDAGTRLYGNGGLKYRAA
-291 QNPAIFYNKSEGFP
+291 E
-305 NAVGFRALNSDIAVN
+305 NASAVN
-320 DIPNSLWYVTG
+320 DVRNDLWYVTG
-331 NPFDGFQFHNVG
+331 NAFDGLQFHSVG
-343 ANAIARSSAVISSTF
+343 TGQVAKTNLTITASNLCWLTANNSGYKDKWFVYRITDSTF
-358 NACVLAFEGAAN
+358 GIHAYSIAKEDFAWNME
-370 NTSNW
+370 
-375 DVRKASVNSENAFT
+375 D
-389 VYPHDKKDHCWRYSS
+389 DKDN
-404 SDVRFNYGSKYPN
+404 VRFRHPGKSDA
-417 EFATYPATFTFP
+417 FAFRMVEPTFTFP

-473 VDAAPATAG
+473 VDAAPAEAG

-491 ANEVT
+491 VNEVT

-510 LVGITSELSDL
+510 LVGITDELSDP

-598 RVLRTEKGGFYI
+598 RVLRTEKGGLYI
-610 QNGRKFIVK
+610 QNGRKFIAK

>member
-1 MKKRIVFLLMMLAG
+1 M
-15 CMGGVQAQKV
+15 
-25 ASTPTGPSDIK
+25 
-36 DGYYVLLAKTGEG
+36 
-49 TKTDEAGAFV
+49 
-59 YYKSSDNKIYYDAKG
+59 
-74 ATTNLLGKTV
+74 
-84 ESVDEFKYFF
+84 
-94 HVEKNSDGTVKICA
+94 
-108 WNTSTCW
+108 
-115 QSVSKATI
+115 
-123 VRPHPGQVDQITQAS
+123 
-138 DGASFKLTAT
+138 
-148 DGKWCTLSF
+148 
-157 PGTYY
+157 
-162 DWRVRK
+162 
-168 RTGYVVLNDNQQVGY
+168 GY
-183 FDDSSS
+183 FDGSSS
-189 ADAQFQFYAVS
+189 ADAQFQLYAVS
-200 NVPEDVVTFTYNYT
+200 DVPEDGVTFTYNYT
-214 FEGVSRKKS
+214 FEGVSRIKS
-223 GSRMGVIGRD
+223 GTRMGVIGRD

-252 KVAAEDN
+252 KVVAEDN
-259 GQIIEIVC
+259 GQSIEIEC
-267 TEALPFQTSTD
+267 TEALPFKTSTD
-278 NAPVYYYLGTADA
+278 DAPVYYYLGTADA
-291 QNPAIFYNKSEGFP
+291 QNPTIFYNKSKGFS

-343 ANAIARSSAVISSTF
+343 ANAIACSSAVISSTF
-358 NACVLAFEGAAN
+358 NACFLAFDGAAYK
-370 NTSNW
+370 TSNW
-375 DVRKASVNSENAFT
+375 DVRKTSVNSENAFT
-389 VYPHDKKDHCWRYSS
+389 VYPHGEKDHCWRYSS

-463 TAIHELTLSQ
+463 TALHELTLSH
-473 VDAAPATAG
+473 VDAAPADAG

>member
-1 MKKRIVFLLMMLAG
+1 MKKVVFLLMMLVG

-59 YYKSSDNKIYYDAKG
+59 YYNSSDNKIYYDAKG

-138 DGASFKLTAT
+138 DGASFTLKAT

-157 PGTYY
+157 PGTYISWGSKNCT
-162 DWRVRK
+162 D
-168 RTGYVVLNDNQQVGY
+168 YVVLNDNQQVGY
-183 FDDSSS
+183 FDGSSS

-223 GSRMGVIGRD
+223 GTRMGVIGRD

-238 DVLPDYVVANKPSR
+238 DVLPDYVMANKPSR

-278 NAPVYYYLGTADA
+278 NAPVYYYLENVMDAGTRLYGNGGLKYRAA
-291 QNPAIFYNKSEGFP
+291 E
-305 NAVGFRALNSDIAVN
+305 NASAVN
-320 DIPNSLWYVTG
+320 DVRNDLWYVTG
-331 NPFDGFQFHNVG
+331 NAFDGLQFHSVG
-343 ANAIARSSAVISSTF
+343 TEDVAKSYAALSTATSLTAGSGLLGYNDKWFVYRISDSTF
-358 NACVLAFEGAAN
+358 GIHAYSIAKEDFAWNME
-370 NTSNW
+370 
-375 DVRKASVNSENAFT
+375 D
-389 VYPHDKKDHCWRYSS
+389 DKDN
-404 SDVRFNYGSKYPN
+404 VRFRHPDKSDA
-417 EFATYPATFTFP
+417 FAFRMVEPTFTFP

-473 VDAAPATAG
+473 VDAAPADAG

-510 LVGITSELSDL
+510 LEGITSELSDL

-527 GISDQTGAVGFFTA
+527 GISDQTGVVGFFTA

-578 IEGGQTNA
+578 IESGQTNA

>member
-1 MKKRIVFLLMMLAG
+1 MKKVVFLLMMLAG

-25 ASTPTGPSDIK
+25 ASTPTGPSDIE

-59 YYKSSDNKIYYDAKG
+59 YYNSSDKKVYYDAKG
-74 ATTNLLGKTV
+74 SSTQLLGETI
-84 ESVDEFKYFF
+84 EDLTPFKYFF
-94 HVEKNSDGTVKICA
+94 YIKKNNDGTLTFRA
-108 WNTSTCW
+108 WNTELYW
-115 QSVSKATI
+115 PI
-123 VRPHPGQVDQITQAS
+123 VVNKPNLINQNPGQVTQITLGGNARSFTAKEQ
-138 DGASFKLTAT
+138 DGWFKLSA
-148 DGKWCTLSF
+148 
-157 PGTYY
+157 PGTRYKNVKTT
-162 DWRVRK
+162 D
-168 RTGYVVLNDNQQVGY
+168 YVVLNDNQRLGY
-183 FDDSSS
+183 WDATNP
-189 ADAQFQFYAVS
+189 ADALFQIYAVED
-200 NVPEDVVTFTYNYT
+200 VPEADQIVTYTYNYT
-214 FEGVSRKKS
+214 LNGVSKKTS
-223 GSRMGVIGRD
+223 SQSMMGVIGH
-233 FPAPN
+233 PYHEL
-238 DVLPDYVVANKPSR
+238 DVTLPDYVEAGKPSGR
-252 KVAAEDN
+252 IKAEDN
-259 GQIIEIVC
+259 GQSIEIVC
-267 TEALPFQTSTD
+267 TENFPFKTSTD
-278 NAPVYYYLGTADA
+278 DAPVYYYLENVMDAGTRLYGNGGLKYRAA
-291 QNPAIFYNKSEGFP
+291 E
-305 NAVGFRALNSDIAVN
+305 NASAVN
-320 DIPNSLWYVTG
+320 DVRNDLWYITG
-331 NPFDGFQFHNVG
+331 NAFDGLQFHSVG
-343 ANAIARSSAVISSTF
+343 TEDVAKSHATLSTATSLTAGSGLLGYNDKWFVYRISDSTF
-358 NACVLAFEGAAN
+358 GIHAYSITKEDFAWNME
-370 NTSNW
+370 
-375 DVRKASVNSENAFT
+375 D
-389 VYPHDKKDHCWRYSS
+389 DKDN
-404 SDVRFNYGSKYPN
+404 VRFRHPDKSDA
-417 EFATYPATFTFP
+417 FAFRMVEPTFTFP

-463 TAIHELTLSQ
+463 TAGHELTLSQ
-473 VDAAPATAG
+473 VDAAPAKAG

-510 LVGITSELSDL
+510 LVGITGELSDL

-578 IEGGQTNA
+578 IEGVQTNA

>member
-1 MKKRIVFLLMMLAG
+1 MKKVVFLLMMLVG
-15 CMGGVQAQKV
+15 CMSGVQAQNV

-59 YYKSSDNKIYYDAKG
+59 YYNSSDKKVYYDAKG
-74 ATTNLLGKTV
+74 SSTQLLGETIDDMT
-84 ESVDEFKYFF
+84 SFKYFF
-94 HVEKNSDGTVKICA
+94 YIKKNNDGTLTFRA
-108 WNTSTCW
+108 WNTELYWPT
-115 QSVSKATI
+115 VNGAGFLD
-123 VRPHPGQVDQITQAS
+123 RNPGKVAQITLGGNARSFTAKEQ
-138 DGASFKLTAT
+138 DGWFKLSA
-148 DGKWCTLSF
+148 
-157 PGTYY
+157 PGTRYNNVNTI
-162 DWRVRK
+162 D
-168 RTGYVVLNDNQQVGY
+168 YVVLNDNQRLGY
-183 FDDSSS
+183 KDATNP
-189 ADAQFQFYAVS
+189 ADALFQIYAVED
-200 NVPEDVVTFTYNYT
+200 VPEADQIVTYTYNYT
-214 FEGVSRKKS
+214 LNGVSKKAS
-223 GSRMGVIGRD
+223 SQSMTGVIGH
-233 FPAPN
+233 PYHEL
-238 DVLPDYVVANKPSR
+238 DVTLPDYVEAKKPSGR
-252 KVAAEDN
+252 IKAEDN
-259 GQIIEIVC
+259 GQSIEIVC
-267 TEALPFQTSTD
+267 TENFPFKTSTD
-278 NAPVYYYLGTADA
+278 DAPVYYYLENVMDAGTRLYGNGGLKYRAA
-291 QNPAIFYNKSEGFP
+291 E
-305 NAVGFRALNSDIAVN
+305 NASAVN
-320 DIPNSLWYVTG
+320 DVRNDLWYVTG
-331 NPFDGFQFHNVG
+331 NAFDGLQFHSVG
-343 ANAIARSSAVISSTF
+343 TGHVAKTNLTITASRLCWLTANSSGSKDEWFVYRISDSTF
-358 NACVLAFEGAAN
+358 GIHAYSIAGEDFAWHMEDSKSKVTFGDPGTSDAF
-370 NTSNW
+370 
-375 DVRKASVNSENAFT
+375 AFRM
-389 VYPHDKKDHCWRYSS
+389 VEP
-404 SDVRFNYGSKYPN
+404 
-417 EFATYPATFTFP
+417 TFTFP

-473 VDAAPATAG
+473 VDAAPAKAG

-510 LVGITSELSDL
+510 LVGITSELNDL

-578 IEGGQTNA
+578 IEGGQTNV

>member
-1 MKKRIVFLLMMLAG
+1 MMLAG

-25 ASTPTGPSDIK
+25 ASTPTSPSDIK

-59 YYKSSDNKIYYDAKG
+59 YYNSSDNKIYYDAKG
-74 ATTNLLGKTV
+74 ATANLLGKTV

-94 HVEKNSDGTVKICA
+94 HVEKNSDGMIKICA
-108 WNTSTCW
+108 WNTNTYW

-123 VRPHPGQVDQITQAS
+123 GSQHPGQVDQITQAS
-138 DGASFKLTAT
+138 DGASFTLTAT

-157 PGTYY
+157 LGTYY
-162 DWRVRK
+162 YWGVRDCK
-168 RTGYVVLNDNQQVGY
+168 DYVVLNNNQQVGY
-183 FDDSSS
+183 NDDSSS

-200 NVPEDVVTFTYNYT
+200 DVPEDGVTFTYNYT
-214 FEGVSRKKS
+214 FEGVSKKTS

-233 FPAPN
+233 FPVPN

-252 KVAAEDN
+252 KVVAEDN
-259 GQIIEIVC
+259 GQSIEIVC
-267 TEALPFQTSTD
+267 TENFPFQTSTD
-278 NAPVYYYLGTADA
+278 NAPVYYYLENVMDAGTRLYGKGGLKYRAA
-291 QNPAIFYNKSEGFP
+291 E
-305 NAVGFRALNSDIAVN
+305 NASAVN
-320 DIPNSLWYVTG
+320 DVRNDLWYVTG
-331 NPFDGFQFHNVG
+331 NAFDGLQFHSVG
-343 ANAIARSSAVISSTF
+343 TGHVAKTNLTITASNLCWLTANNSGYKDEWFAYRISDSTF
-358 NACVLAFEGAAN
+358 GIHAYSIVGEDFAWNME
-370 NTSNW
+370 
-375 DVRKASVNSENAFT
+375 D
-389 VYPHDKKDHCWRYSS
+389 DKDN
-404 SDVRFNYGSKYPN
+404 VRFGHPGTSDA
-417 EFATYPATFTFP
+417 FAFRMVEPTFTFP

-463 TAIHELTLSQ
+463 TAKHELTLSQ
-473 VDAAPATAG
+473 VDAAPANAG

-491 ANEVT
+491 VNEVT

-550 NHAYLPWADS
+550 NHAYLPWTDN

>member
-1 MKKRIVFLLMMLAG
+1 MKKVVFLLMMLAG

-59 YYKSSDNKIYYDAKG
+59 YYNSSDNKIYYDAKG
-74 ATTNLLGKTV
+74 ATANLLGKTV

-138 DGASFKLTAT
+138 DGASFTLKAT

-157 PGTYY
+157 PGTYISWGSKNCT
-162 DWRVRK
+162 D
-168 RTGYVVLNDNQQVGY
+168 YVVLNDNQQVGY
-183 FDDSSS
+183 KDDSSS

-200 NVPEDVVTFTYNYT
+200 DVPEDGVTFTYNYT
-214 FEGVSRKKS
+214 FEGVSKIKS

-238 DVLPDYVVANKPSR
+238 DVLPDYVVPNKPSR

-259 GQIIEIVC
+259 GQSIEIVC
-267 TEALPFQTSTD
+267 TETLPFKTSTD
-278 NAPVYYYLGTADA
+278 NAPVYYYLENVMDTGTRLYGNGGLKYRAA
-291 QNPAIFYNKSEGFP
+291 E
-305 NAVGFRALNSDIAVN
+305 NASAVN
-320 DIPNSLWYVTG
+320 DVRNDLWYVTG
-331 NPFDGFQFHNVG
+331 NAFDGLQFHSVG
-343 ANAIARSSAVISSTF
+343 TGQVAKTNLTITASSLCWLTANSSGSKDKWFVYRISDRTF
-358 NACVLAFEGAAN
+358 GIHAYSIVGEDFAWNME
-370 NTSNW
+370 
-375 DVRKASVNSENAFT
+375 D
-389 VYPHDKKDHCWRYSS
+389 DKDN
-404 SDVRFNYGSKYPN
+404 VRFGHPDKSDA
-417 EFATYPATFTFP
+417 FAFRMVEPTFTFP

-473 VDAAPATAG
+473 VDAAPAKAG

-502 VAALEGNS
+502 IAALEGNS
-510 LVGITSELSDL
+510 LEGTTSELSDL
-521 TGKLIL
+521 TDKLIL

-570 GEATSIGK
+570 GEATGIGK

-598 RVLRTEKGGFYI
+598 RVLRTEKGGLYI
-610 QNGRKFIVK
+610 QNGRKFIAK

>member
-1 MKKRIVFLLMMLAG
+1 MKKVVFLLMMLAG

-25 ASTPTGPSDIK
+25 ASTPTGQSDIK

-59 YYKSSDNKIYYDAKG
+59 YYNSSDNKIYYDAKG
-74 ATTNLLGKTV
+74 ATANLLGRTV

-94 HVEKNSDGTVKICA
+94 HVEKNSDGRVKICA
-108 WNTSTCW
+108 WSTNTYW
-115 QSVSKATI
+115 QSVSGATI
-123 VRPHPGQVDQITQAS
+123 GDKHPGQVDQITQAS
-138 DGASFKLTAT
+138 DGASFELKAT

-157 PGTYY
+157 LGTYY
-162 DWRVRK
+162 SLGRK
-168 RTGYVVLNDNQQVGY
+168 ECTDYVVLNDNQQVGY
-183 FDDSSS
+183 YDNSSS

-200 NVPEDVVTFTYNYT
+200 DVPEADVTFTYNYT

-252 KVAAEDN
+252 KVAAE
-259 GQIIEIVC
+259 
-267 TEALPFQTSTD
+267 
-278 NAPVYYYLGTADA
+278 NA
-291 QNPAIFYNKSEGFP
+291 S
-305 NAVGFRALNSDIAVN
+305 AVN
-320 DIPNSLWYVTG
+320 DVRNDLWYVTG
-331 NPFDGFQFHNVG
+331 NAFDGLQFHSVG
-343 ANAIARSSAVISSTF
+343 TEDVAKSHATLSTATSLTAGSGLLGYNDKWFVYRISDSTF
-358 NACVLAFEGAAN
+358 GIRAYSGFNRKYLAWHMEDSKSEVTFGEPG
-370 NTSNW
+370 TS
-375 DVRKASVNSENAFT
+375 DAFAFRM
-389 VYPHDKKDHCWRYSS
+389 VEP
-404 SDVRFNYGSKYPN
+404 
-417 EFATYPATFTFP
+417 TFTFP

-473 VDAAPATAG
+473 VDAAPAKAG

-510 LVGITSELSDL
+510 LVGITGELSDL

-550 NHAYLPWADS
+550 NHAYLPWTDS

-578 IEGGQTNA
+578 IESGQTNA

>member
-1 MKKRIVFLLMMLAG
+1 MMLVG
-15 CMGGVQAQKV
+15 CMSGVQAQNV

-59 YYKSSDNKIYYDAKG
+59 YYNSSDNKIYYDAKG
-74 ATTNLLGKTV
+74 ATANLLGKTV

-94 HVEKNSDGTVKICA
+94 HVEKNSDGTVKICT
-108 WNTSTCW
+108 WNTDTYW
-115 QSVSKATI
+115 KSVSKATI
-123 VRPHPGQVDQITQAS
+123 GGPHPGQVDQITQAS
-138 DGASFKLTAT
+138 DGASFTLKAT

-157 PGTYY
+157 PGTYFS
-162 DWRVRK
+162 WGSRK
-168 RTGYVVLNDNQQVGY
+168 DCTDYVVLNDNQQVGY
-183 FDDSSS
+183 KDDSSS

-200 NVPEDVVTFTYNYT
+200 NVPEGGVTFTYNYT
-214 FEGVSRKKS
+214 FEGVSKKKS

-233 FPAPN
+233 FPTPN

-259 GQIIEIVC
+259 GQSIEIVC
-267 TEALPFQTSTD
+267 TENFPFQTSTD
-278 NAPVYYYLGTADA
+278 DAPVYYYLENVMDAGTRLYGKGGLKYRAA
-291 QNPAIFYNKSEGFP
+291 E
-305 NAVGFRALNSDIAVN
+305 NASAVN
-320 DIPNSLWYVTG
+320 DVRNDLWYVTG
-331 NPFDGFQFHNVG
+331 NAFDGLQFHSVG
-343 ANAIARSSAVISSTF
+343 TGDVAMSYAALSTSTSLTAGSHLPGYNDMWFVYRISDSTF
-358 NACVLAFEGAAN
+358 GIRAYSGFNRKSLAWHMEDSKSKVTFGDPG
-370 NTSNW
+370 TS
-375 DVRKASVNSENAFT
+375 DAFAFRM
-389 VYPHDKKDHCWRYSS
+389 VEP
-404 SDVRFNYGSKYPN
+404 
-417 EFATYPATFTFP
+417 TFTFP

-463 TAIHELTLSQ
+463 TALHELTLSQ
-473 VDAAPATAG
+473 VDAAPADAG

-510 LVGITSELSDL
+510 LCGITSELSDL

-550 NHAYLPWADS
+550 NHAYLPWTDS

>member
-1 MKKRIVFLLMMLAG
+1 MMLAG

-59 YYKSSDNKIYYDAKG
+59 YYNSSDKKVYYDAKG
-74 ATTNLLGKTV
+74 SSVQLLGETI
-84 ESVDEFKYFF
+84 EDLTPFKYFF
-94 HVEKNSDGTVKICA
+94 YIKKNNDGKLTFRA
-108 WNTSTCW
+108 WNTELYWPTVNEAGFFDW
-115 QSVSKATI
+115 NPGKVS
-123 VRPHPGQVDQITQAS
+123 QITLGGNARSFTAVEQ
-138 DGASFKLTAT
+138 DGWFKLSA
-148 DGKWCTLSF
+148 
-157 PGTYY
+157 PGTSYTAGNTT
-162 DWRVRK
+162 D
-168 RTGYVVLNDNQQVGY
+168 YVVLNDNQRLGY
-183 FDDSSS
+183 LDATKP
-189 ADAQFQFYAVS
+189 ADALFQIYAVED
-200 NVPEDVVTFTYNYT
+200 VPEADQIVTYTYNYT
-214 FEGVSRKKS
+214 LNGVRKTKS
-223 GSRMGVIGRD
+223 PQSMTGVIGH
-233 FPAPN
+233 PYHEL
-238 DVLPDYVVANKPSR
+238 DVTLPDYVEAEKPSGR
-252 KVAAEDN
+252 IKAEDN
-259 GQIIEIVC
+259 GQSIEIVC
-267 TEALPFQTSTD
+267 TETLPFKTSTD
-278 NAPVYYYLGTADA
+278 DAPVYYYLENVMDAGTRLYGNGGLKYRAA
-291 QNPAIFYNKSEGFP
+291 E
-305 NAVGFRALNSDIAVN
+305 NASAVN
-320 DIPNSLWYVTG
+320 DVRNDLWYVTG
-331 NPFDGFQFHNVG
+331 NAFDGLQFHSVVTGDVAKSHATLSTATSLTAGSGLLGYNDKWFVY
-343 ANAIARSSAVISSTF
+343 RISDSTF
-358 NACVLAFEGAAN
+358 GIHAYSIAKEDFAWNME
-370 NTSNW
+370 
-375 DVRKASVNSENAFT
+375 D
-389 VYPHDKKDHCWRYSS
+389 DKDN
-404 SDVRFNYGSKYPN
+404 VRFRHPDKSDA
-417 EFATYPATFTFP
+417 FAFRMVEPTFTFP

-473 VDAAPATAG
+473 VDAAPAKAG

-491 ANEVT
+491 ANKVT

-550 NHAYLPWADS
+550 NHAYLPWTDS
-560 QVKGISMRIE
+560 LVKGISMRIE

>member
-1 MKKRIVFLLMMLAG
+1 MKKVVFLLMMLVG

-59 YYKSSDNKIYYDAKG
+59 YYNSSDNKIYYDAKG
-74 ATTNLLGKTV
+74 ATANLLGKTV

-94 HVEKNSDGTVKICA
+94 HVEKNSDGMVKICA
-108 WNTSTCW
+108 WNTNTYW
-115 QSVSKATI
+115 QSVSKAASG
-123 VRPHPGQVDQITQAS
+123 RPHPGRVDQITQAS
-138 DGASFKLTAT
+138 DGASFTLKAT

-157 PGTYY
+157 PGTYIS
-162 DWRVRK
+162 WVGRK
-168 RTGYVVLNDNQQVGY
+168 DCMDYVVLNDNQQVGY
-183 FDDSSS
+183 FDGSSS

-200 NVPEDVVTFTYNYT
+200 DVPEDGVTFTYNYT
-214 FEGVSRKKS
+214 FEGISKIKS

-259 GQIIEIVC
+259 GQSIEIVC
-267 TEALPFQTSTD
+267 TETFPFQTSTD
-278 NAPVYYYLGTADA
+278 NAPVYYYLENVMDAGTRLYGNGGLKYRAA
-291 QNPAIFYNKSEGFP
+291 E
-305 NAVGFRALNSDIAVN
+305 NASAVN
-320 DIPNSLWYVTG
+320 DVRNDLWYVTG
-331 NPFDGFQFHNVG
+331 NAFDGLQFHSVG
-343 ANAIARSSAVISSTF
+343 TGDVAKSYAALSTSTSLTAGSGLLGYNDMWFVYRISDSTF
-358 NACVLAFEGAAN
+358 GIRAYSGFNRKYLAWHMEDSKSKVTFGEPGK
-370 NTSNW
+370 S
-375 DVRKASVNSENAFT
+375 DAFAFRM
-389 VYPHDKKDHCWRYSS
+389 VEP
-404 SDVRFNYGSKYPN
+404 
-417 EFATYPATFTFP
+417 TFTFP

-527 GISDQTGAVGFFTA
+527 GISDQTRAVGFFTA

-550 NHAYLPWADS
+550 NHAYLPWTDS

-578 IEGGQTNA
+578 IEGGQTSA

-598 RVLRTEKGGFYI
+598 RVLRTEKGGLYI
-610 QNGRKFIVK
+610 QNGRKFIAK

>member
-1 MKKRIVFLLMMLAG
+1 MKKVVFLLMMLAG

-59 YYKSSDNKIYYDAKG
+59 YYNSSDKKVYYDAKG
-74 ATTNLLGKTV
+74 SSVQLLGETI
-84 ESVDEFKYFF
+84 EDLTPFKYFF
-94 HVEKNSDGTVKICA
+94 YIKKNNDGKLTFRA
-108 WNTSTCW
+108 WNTELYWPTVNEAGFFDW
-115 QSVSKATI
+115 NPGKVS
-123 VRPHPGQVDQITQAS
+123 QITLGGNARSFTAVEQ
-138 DGASFKLTAT
+138 DGWFKLSA
-148 DGKWCTLSF
+148 
-157 PGTYY
+157 PGTSYTAGNTT
-162 DWRVRK
+162 D
-168 RTGYVVLNDNQQVGY
+168 YVVLNDNQRLGY
-183 FDDSSS
+183 LDATKP
-189 ADAQFQFYAVS
+189 ADALFQIYAVED
-200 NVPEDVVTFTYNYT
+200 VPEADQIVTYTYNYT
-214 FEGVSRKKS
+214 LNGVRKTKS
-223 GSRMGVIGRD
+223 PQSMTGVIGH
-233 FPAPN
+233 PYHEL
-238 DVLPDYVVANKPSR
+238 DVTLPDYVEAEKPSGR
-252 KVAAEDN
+252 IKAEDN
-259 GQIIEIVC
+259 GQSIEIVC
-267 TEALPFQTSTD
+267 TETLPFKTSTD
-278 NAPVYYYLGTADA
+278 DAPVYYYLENVMDAGTRLYGNGGLKYRAA
-291 QNPAIFYNKSEGFP
+291 E
-305 NAVGFRALNSDIAVN
+305 NASAVN
-320 DIPNSLWYVTG
+320 DVRNDLWYVTG
-331 NPFDGFQFHNVG
+331 NAFDGLQFHSVVTGDVAKSHATLSTATSLTAGSGLLGYNDKWFVY
-343 ANAIARSSAVISSTF
+343 RISDSTF
-358 NACVLAFEGAAN
+358 GIHAYSIAKEDFAWNME
-370 NTSNW
+370 
-375 DVRKASVNSENAFT
+375 D
-389 VYPHDKKDHCWRYSS
+389 DKDN
-404 SDVRFNYGSKYPN
+404 VRFRHPDKSDA
-417 EFATYPATFTFP
+417 FAFRMVEPTFTFP

-491 ANEVT
+491 ANKVT

-550 NHAYLPWADS
+550 NHAYLPWTDS
-560 QVKGISMRIE
+560 LVKGISMRIE

>member
-1 MKKRIVFLLMMLAG
+1 MKKVVFLLMMLAG

-25 ASTPTGPSDIK
+25 ASTSTGPSDIK

-59 YYKSSDNKIYYDAKG
+59 YYNSSDKKVYYDAKG
-74 ATTNLLGKTV
+74 SSTQLLGETIKDLT
-84 ESVDEFKYFF
+84 SFKYFF
-94 HVEKNSDGTVKICA
+94 YIKKNDDGKLTFRA
-108 WNTSTCW
+108 WNTKLYWPTVKEANFW
-115 QSVSKATI
+115 GNWT
-123 VRPHPGQVDQITQAS
+123 PGHVPQITLGGNARSFTAVEQ
-138 DGASFKLTAT
+138 DGWFKLSA
-148 DGKWCTLSF
+148 
-157 PGTYY
+157 PGTSYEAGKTT
-162 DWRVRK
+162 D
-168 RTGYVVLNDNQQVGY
+168 YVVLNDNQRLGY
-183 FDDSSS
+183 WDATNS
-189 ADAQFQFYAVS
+189 ADALFQIYAVED
-200 NVPEDVVTFTYNYT
+200 VPEADQIVTYTYNYT
-214 FEGVSRKKS
+214 LNGVSKKAS
-223 GSRMGVIGRD
+223 PQSMMGVIGH
-233 FPAPN
+233 PYHEL
-238 DVLPDYVVANKPSR
+238 DVTLPDYVEAKKPSGR
-252 KVAAEDN
+252 IKAEDN
-259 GQIIEIVC
+259 GQSIEIVC
-267 TEALPFQTSTD
+267 TENFPFKTSTD
-278 NAPVYYYLGTADA
+278 DAPVYYYLENVMDAGTRLYGNGGLKYRAA
-291 QNPAIFYNKSEGFP
+291 E
-305 NAVGFRALNSDIAVN
+305 NASAVN
-320 DIPNSLWYVTG
+320 DVRNDLWYVTG
-331 NPFDGFQFHNVG
+331 NAFDGLQFHSVG
-343 ANAIARSSAVISSTF
+343 TGHVAKSNNTITASSLCWLTANSSGYKDKWFVYRISDSTF
-358 NACVLAFEGAAN
+358 GIHAYSIAGEDFAWNME
-370 NTSNW
+370 
-375 DVRKASVNSENAFT
+375 D
-389 VYPHDKKDHCWRYSS
+389 DKDN
-404 SDVRFNYGSKYPN
+404 VRFGHPGKSDA
-417 EFATYPATFTFP
+417 FAFRMVEPTFTFP

-473 VDAAPATAG
+473 VDAAPAKAG

-527 GISDQTGAVGFFTA
+527 GISDQTRAVGFFTA

-550 NHAYLPWADS
+550 NHAYLPWTDS